1 MTTFDQRENA
11 FEAEFAHR
19 NELEFKVRER
29 AVTLLALWAAERLG
43 KPAEAGKAYARDI
56 VAMDVESSN
65 PDAVLARIV
74 KELSARGVGEQD
86 VRKAMDRFRAQA
98 DAALRGTAS

>member
-1 MTTFDQRENA
+1 MTTFDRRENA

-19 NELEFKVRER
+19 SELEFKARER
-29 AVTLLALWAAERLG
+29 ALTLLALWAAERLG
-43 KPAEAGKAYARDI
+43 KPAEAGKAYAQDI

-74 KELSARGVGEQD
+74 KDLSARGVGEAD

-98 DAALRGTAS
+98 EAAIRDRAS